1 MTVNLRTM
9 TKDILTKEKREVPM
23 QRHFRSFVV
32 CFALSLMAAALVTS
46 ALGQAT
52 EGFENGIP
60 ASWSV
65 SPPTTLAG
73 TADSTSGL
81 NPTEGTHYGWISTGC
96 IPVTS
101 CPAVATTPA
110 SYSSSGVQ
118 VTGSPVLGTPTVET
132 TLTSPIFVLS
142 NSGTISFDV
151 NFITTDG
158 TNGFADYAVVTLIPQ
173 GIDTSPVTLFVA
185 NTTCSECTA
194 VPPVGLMG
202 GAATLTP
209 PTASFTGAT
218 VTFGSTTYGN
228 VPKFGGGPGGPSAWI
243 HVSYPV
249 SAASYQL
256 RFLVAHVGDTSYPS
270 ALAIDNVQTP
280 LESQTQ
286 TLEPGVTAVYP
297 AGNDNSKWTPSNNQ
311 GGELLTVT
319 AVPILRSVFDA
330 TPPTSF
336 PGESCVPYAD
346 FSAANGGQDTCVEF
360 QAVCAQGTASS
371 NDCET
376 FLYQLTTNYDL
387 PPDQSAIGGPDFLV
401 LHGATCPQ
409 TSLLNQSIFLEYG
422 VSRTDPHTTAGGG
435 GISCFV
441 ATFRPNAPPITGPPG
456 TTVSKSQFVGWE
468 SPVVDNQLNMVKAG
482 STRPLKFQWFDP
494 PGSPNPN
501 LTWCPNTAGTGCT
514 APWVNL
520 QYFFVLCP
528 AQSGTVANTAT
539 DISSPGNSGFQNL
552 GGGNYQMNWQ
562 TQKPWK
568 GSCANVEATFSNGL
582 VVIPANP
589 GFQFN

>member
-1 MTVNLRTM
+1 MLAAAPAWADQCAGALPVGTATGCGALITVFAVGESGNATAFTVTTLGNGNPYDGTEDSLIGVQNSSGAALNSIHLSASDTTFGGIFNFDFDGPCAFNEADCHGTTGYEGPDNTFAIDPGTPCGAESTCRTSGTVNFTTPIPNLGSTW
-9 TKDILTKEKREVPM
+9 
-23 QRHFRSFVV
+23 
-32 CFALSLMAAALVTS
+32 FAL
-46 ALGQAT
+46 
-52 EGFENGIP
+52 E
-60 ASWSV
+60 
-65 SPPTTLAG
+65 
-73 TADSTSGL
+73 
-81 NPTEGTHYGWISTGC
+81 
-96 IPVTS
+96 
-101 CPAVATTPA
+101 
-110 SYSSSGVQ
+110 
-118 VTGSPVLGTPTVET
+118 
-132 TLTSPIFVLS
+132 
-142 NSGTISFDV
+142 
-151 NFITTDG
+151 
-158 TNGFADYAVVTLIPQ
+158 
-173 GIDTSPVTLFVA
+173 
-185 NTTCSECTA
+185 
-194 VPPVGLMG
+194 
-202 GAATLTP
+202 
-209 PTASFTGAT
+209 
-218 VTFGSTTYGN
+218 
-228 VPKFGGGPGGPSAWI
+228 GGPLSFATI
-243 HVSYPV
+243 
-249 SAASYQL
+249 
-256 RFLVAHVGDTSYPS
+256 
-270 ALAIDNVQTP
+270 
-280 LESQTQ
+280 SQTQ
-286 TLEPGVTAVYP
+286 TLHPGQTAVYP

-319 AVPILRSVFDA
+319 AVPIPRSVFDA
-330 TPPTSF
+330 NPPTSF

-376 FLYQLTTNYDL
+376 FLYQVTMNYDL

-441 ATFRPNAPPITGPPG
+441 ATFRPGAPLITGTG
-456 TTVSKSQFVGWE
+456 TTVSRSQFVGWE
-468 SPVVDNQLNMVKAG
+468 SPVVDNKLNMVKAG

-494 PGSPNPN
+494 PGNPDPN
-501 LTWCPNTAGTGCT
+501 LTWCANTTGTGCT

-528 AQSGTVANTAT
+528 AQSGTVVNTTT

-562 TQKPWK
+562 TQKSWK

-582 VVIPANP
+582 VVVPATP